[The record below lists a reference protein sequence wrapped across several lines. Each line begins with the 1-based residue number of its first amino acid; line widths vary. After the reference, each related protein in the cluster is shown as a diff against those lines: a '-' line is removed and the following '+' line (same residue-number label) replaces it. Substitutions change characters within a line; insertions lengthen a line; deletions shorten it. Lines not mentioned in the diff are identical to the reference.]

1 YRADRHFPLIPGT
14 FRQRQRVTHPVFVAK
29 FDFRQKENSGYKSA
43 AHYTRT
49 LCFTL
54 FQLLE
59 FTARGYSPTMLTE
72 IKQRIVLITVAIATV
87 QPQRSADFALQL
99 CDLFM
104 SQTTHRQYPTTIA
117 TLNLAGDKINPRQ
130 PGRIEIN
137 RFNHRLRRAG
147 NQPDISIGT

>member
-1 YRADRHFPLIPGT
+1 M
-14 FRQRQRVTHPVFVAK
+14 THPVFVAK
-29 FDFRQKENSGYKSA
+29 FDFRQKENSDYKSA
-43 AHYTRT
+43 AHYTRP

-72 IKQRIVLITVAIATV
+72 IKQRVVLITVAIATV
-87 QPQRSADFALQL
+87 QPQRRADFALQL
-99 CDLFM
+99 RDLFM

-117 TLNLAGDKINPRQ
+117 TLNLTGDKINPRQ

-137 RFNHRLRRAG
+137 RFNQRLRRAG